1 MIHNDA
7 LYSERLLVRPFEPD
21 DAAALVALFADP
33 QVARWVDTGQPLP
46 RAEAELWIER
56 SRENLARHGYGTGA
70 VIERATGALIGWAG
84 FARPEDG
91 PEQIIYGLA
100 QAHWRRGLGRE
111 LVAAL
116 VAYARDVVGKD
127 RVVATVHPA
136 NMVSARILADAGF
149 RREDNLADDP
159 DEHCYVLRLAGG

>member
-1 MIHNDA
+1 MIHDDVLQTA
-7 LYSERLLVRPFEPD
+7 RLQVRPFEPD

-33 QVARWVDTGQPLP
+33 LVARWVDAGEPLP

-56 SRENLARHGYGTGA
+56 SRENLARYGYGTGA
-70 VIERATGALIGWAG
+70 VVERASGEMIGWAG

-100 QAHWRRGLGRE
+100 RAHWRRGYGRE

-116 VAYARDVVGKD
+116 AAYARDALGRD

-136 NMVSARILADAGF
+136 NTVSAHILAGAGF
-149 RREDNLADDP
+149 RRGDDLAEDP
-159 DEHCYVLRLAGG
+159 ESHCYVLHLTRS